1 MSRVFT
7 EAELRTAKP
16 LWVLDVSFAGAV
28 WRFATEAV
36 EINADGTTLSYLG
49 SLSGVSFTEQSTFS
63 SSDYDLPSASVTVVF
78 DTDIAE
84 LIQQG
89 HDLSGATGEL
99 ALWIPGSDYDDRR
112 IVVSGRAIAASYG
125 EIGEPVTFNLEPAWL
140 DNSRLYPPP
149 DALVDSATWPNAAT
163 GSNGK
168 AYPTVI
174 GAPATGTSTTPIYV
188 VDITAAPPSEVG
200 LLAGHPVQ
208 ASSVKIRT
216 STGLSSIEPVVP
228 ALDGLGRA
236 VATVD
241 LSPYNPITGITF
253 WAEWTAG
260 GGLASPFSTELLQPA
275 GEVIRWALEQ
285 TGLKID
291 RGRTIAAQGALSGYQ
306 LQGFIGET
314 ADALEW
320 LKAEVLPLLP
330 VSLAASADG
339 IYPIVWDYD
348 GPPVARLTAGT
359 DCYRD
364 GQVEY
369 AENEIRNEISI
380 RWAYDVSTTDYAKRT
395 TITGDTSTAASDI
408 LSRSLY
414 TITSHSRYGS
424 RAYEIESSLVADA
437 ATANKILGWQS
448 RAYAYEHRSISYLC
462 DVSLGWLEAGQIV
475 ELTDAGLHISA
486 QRVMVQAIE
495 WGEAEL
501 AVTFLLIPD
510 PARDTIKV

>member
-7 EAELRTAKP
+7 EAELRVAKP

-36 EINADGTTLSYLG
+36 EIDAAGVTLSYLG
-49 SLSGVSFTEQSTFS
+49 SLSGVSFTEESTFAS
-63 SSDYDLPSASVTVVF
+63 PDFDLPSASVTVVF

-99 ALWIPGSDYDDRR
+99 ALWIPGTGYSDRR
-112 IVVSGRAIAASYG
+112 IVVSGRAMAASYG
-125 EIGEPVTFNLEPAWL
+125 ELGEPVSFNLEPAWL
-140 DNSRLYPPP
+140 DNSSLYPPP
-149 DALVDSATWPNAAT
+149 DALIGSSTWPLAAT

-188 VDITAAPPSEVG
+188 VDTTPSPPGEIG

-208 ASSVKIRT
+208 ATSVKLRT
-216 STGLSSIEPVVP
+216 STGLSAVVPVVP
-228 ALDGLGRA
+228 AVDGLGRA

-241 LSPYNPITGITF
+241 LTPYNPITGITF

-285 TGLKID
+285 TGLMID

-314 ADALEW
+314 TDALEW
-320 LKAEVLPLLP
+320 LKADVLPLLP

-369 AENEIRNEISI
+369 VENEIRNEISI

-395 TITGDTSTAASDI
+395 TLTGDTSTAVSDI
-408 LSRSLY
+408 LGRNLY

-424 RAYEIESSLVADA
+424 RAYEIESQLVADA
-437 ATANKILGWQS
+437 ATAAKILGWQS
-448 RAYAYEHRSISYLC
+448 RAYAYEHRSITYLC
-462 DVSLGWLEAGQIV
+462 DVSLGWLQ
-475 ELTDAGLHISA
+475 
-486 QRVMVQAIE
+486 
-495 WGEAEL
+495 

-510 PARDTIKV
+510 PVRDTIKV